1 MDLNSQITDIQNY
14 QLAQDELNSKYI
26 EMKNSLNEVSHNIF
40 ITVLYSSFILID
52 IFLGNIYTKKIE
64 SLKCD

>member
-26 EMKNSLNEVSHNIF
+26 EMKNSLNEVSHNYF
-40 ITVLYSSFILID
+40 HNSVLF
-52 IFLGNIYTKKIE
+52 
-64 SLKCD
+64 